1 MIEQEALLVE
11 AFSVLDAEQELI
23 GLHHAEVADR
33 RAKAARGVKRG

>member
-23 GLHHAEVADR
+23 GLHHAETAER
-33 RAKAARGVKRG
+33 RAKASRGAGRG